1 MVSDDYWG
9 VSMTRIL
16 SRLSLLA
23 LCLALWPGINAD
35 AAPTPAKKL
44 SVGVSETAPFAMKN
58 AVGDW
63 EGIGV
68 DFWRAIAKKLD
79 LKYEFVEL
87 PEPDLLPWLKSHKLD
102 VVVGGFVITPEK
114 ERAIEF
120 GQVYYAAD
128 RAMGAPRK
136 PVRTPIAVVLGF
148 FLSWQVLQVLLPVL
162 VVLFLVGLIIHF
174 IERNRDPE
182 VFGGSKPRSLLYAT
196 YWSTAMATGVGAS
209 APGSNVGRVIAIIWV
224 LIGVSL
230 TSLYTAGITRVLTA
244 DLLSREILSERN
256 LPRTRV
262 AVLAGTDH
270 QALQEVGV
278 RLAVFNTPREAI
290 GAVLRGEANFCVMS
304 DPVLKYNAGKYFMDR
319 IEVAPISGR
328 RILYAF
334 GLAPN
339 SPWRKPLNIA
349 LLDLLESPEAAAILQ
364 QYLSY

>member
-1 MVSDDYWG
+1 MASDYSWG
-9 VSMTRIL
+9 VPMTGIL
-16 SRLSLLA
+16 GRLSLLA
-23 LCLALWPGINAD
+23 ICLALWLGINAD
-35 AAPTPAKKL
+35 AAPAPTKKL

-68 DFWRAIAKKLD
+68 DFWRATAKKLD

-87 PEPDLLPWLKSHKLD
+87 PEPDLLPWLKNQKLD

-136 PVRTPIAVVLGF
+136 SARTPIAVVLGF

-162 VVLFLVGLIIHF
+162 VFLFLVGLIIYF

-182 VFGGSKPRSLLYAT
+182 AYGGSKPRSLLYAT
-196 YWSTAMATGVGAS
+196 YWSTVMATGVGTT
-209 APGSNVGRVIAIIWV
+209 APGSNIGRVVAIIWV

-256 LPRTRV
+256 LPHTRV

-270 QALQEVGV
+270 EALRELGV

-290 GAVLRGEANFCVMS
+290 GAVVRGEANFCVMS
-304 DPVLKYNAGKYFMDR
+304 DPVLKYNAGKYFGGK

-334 GLAPN
+334 GLAPK
-339 SPWRKPLNIA
+339 SLLRKPLNIA
-349 LLDLLESPEAAAILQ
+349 MLDLLESPEAAAILQ